1 MIRKT
6 IIKELKEIFRD
17 GRFKFSALLVI
28 VLISVAIVIGSSQY
42 KSTSKQYDISQNS
55 EREVWDNQ
63 GEKNPHSAAHFGT
76 YVFKPK
82 NALALLDQGVDKF
95 EGISIFLE
103 AHSRNEAQYSAAGDQ
118 TELSRF
124 GELSPEFIL
133 LFVIPLLI
141 IIIGYNSFTKEKEG
155 GTDVLLKS
163 QGISNLKLTI
173 AKLIAVYSPVFII
186 CTALFL
192 TAGIILSSLANYG
205 SFSWSK
211 LLSLYTT
218 YLLYYLVFTQIVLLI
233 SALAKRSGIALVSAL
248 SFWILSCF
256 IAPKVAANIAEVKY
270 PYPTKQEFTNNLE
283 DAKKGGLS
291 GHNPWSKE
299 AKDLEDKLLKE
310 HNVNHISEL
319 PFNFSGYIMQ
329 KGEEHEA
336 EVYFKAYS
344 KLKEQ
349 FSNQT
354 NTYKTMAFISPF
366 LPTRFLS
373 MGIAGTDYES
383 HMSFAEAA
391 EDYRIQTQKFLNDNN
406 MNNSKYGERGYKADA
421 DFWKTLPKFS
431 YASSSLD
438 AILQLQKTNIVAL
451 MLWTLISALL
461 LFISTKK
468 I

>member
-28 VLISVAIVIGSSQY
+28 ILITVAVVIGSNQY
-42 KSTSKQYDISQNS
+42 NNTNKQYEISQNS
-55 EREVWDNQ
+55 ERDVWDNQ

-82 NALALLDQGVDKF
+82 NALALLDQGVNKY

-124 GELSPEFIL
+124 GELTPEFIL

-155 GTDVLLKS
+155 GTFILLKS

-173 AKLIAVYSPVFII
+173 AKLIAVYVPVFII
-186 CTALFL
+186 CSVLFF
-192 TAGIILSSLANYG
+192 TAGIILSSLTNYG
-205 SFSWSK
+205 AFSWGK

-233 SALAKRSGIALVSAL
+233 SALVKRSGIALVSAL

-256 IAPKVAANIAEVKY
+256 IAPKIAANIAEIKY
-270 PYPTKQEFTNNLE
+270 PYPTKQEFTNSLE
-283 DAKKGGLS
+283 AAKKGGLS

-299 AKDLEDKLLKE
+299 AEKLKAELLKE
-310 HNVNHISEL
+310 HNVNHVSEL

-336 EVYFKAYS
+336 EVYFNAYG

-349 FSNQT
+349 FSNQA
-354 NTYKTMAFISPF
+354 NTYKAMAFISPF
-366 LPTRFLS
+366 LPARFLS
-373 MGIAGTDYES
+373 MGIAGTDYKS
-383 HMSFAEAA
+383 HMDFAEAA
-391 EDYRIQTQKFLNDNN
+391 ETYRIQTQKFLNDNN
-406 MNNSKYGERGYKADA
+406 MNNSKYDERGYKADA
-421 DFWKTLPKFS
+421 SFWKTLPKFNYTS
-431 YASSSLD
+431 PTLGK
-438 AILQLQKTNIVAL
+438 ILKSQNTNIIVL
-451 MLWTLISALL
+451 ILWVLISGLL

>member
-28 VLISVAIVIGSSQY
+28 ILVAIAIAIGSNQY
-42 KSTSKQYDISQNS
+42 KNTNKQYDISQNS
-55 EREVWDNQ
+55 ERDVWDSQ

-76 YVFKPK
+76 YLFKPK
-82 NALALLDQGVDKF
+82 NALALLDQGVDKY

-124 GELSPEFIL
+124 GELTPDFIL

-155 GTDVLLKS
+155 GTDILLKS

-173 AKLIAVYSPVFII
+173 AKLIAVYIPVFII
-186 CTALFL
+186 CTVLFL
-192 TAGIILSSLANYG
+192 AAGIILSSLANY
-205 SFSWSK
+205 SAFSLSN
-211 LLSLYTT
+211 LLSLYIT
-218 YLLYYLVFTQIVLLI
+218 YLLYYLVFTQIVLFI
-233 SALAKRSGIALVSAL
+233 SALTKRSGISLVSAL

-256 IAPKVAANIAEVKY
+256 IAPKVAANIAEIKY
-270 PYPTKQEFTNNLE
+270 PYPTKQEFATNLQE
-283 DAKKGGLS
+283 AKKGGIS

-299 AKDLEDKLLKE
+299 AKALEAELLKK
-310 HNVNHISEL
+310 HNVNDVSEL

-336 EVYFKAYS
+336 KVYFEAYN

-349 FSNQT
+349 FSNQA
-354 NTYKTMAFISPF
+354 NTYKSMAFVSPF

-383 HMSFAEAA
+383 HISFAEAA
-391 EDYRIQTQKFLNDNN
+391 EAYRIKTQKFLNDDN

-421 DFWKTLPKFS
+421 DFWKTLPKFD
-431 YASSSLD
+431 YATPGLSTVLE
-438 AILQLQKTNIVAL
+438 LQKTNIGAL
-451 MLWTLISALL
+451 ILWVLLSTLL